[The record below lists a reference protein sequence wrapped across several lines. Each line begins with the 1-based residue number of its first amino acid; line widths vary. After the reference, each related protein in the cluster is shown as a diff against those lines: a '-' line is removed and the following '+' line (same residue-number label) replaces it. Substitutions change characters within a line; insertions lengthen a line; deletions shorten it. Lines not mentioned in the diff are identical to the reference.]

1 MSAQLRIQE
10 LVHLLNEHN
19 HRYYVLNQPTISDYE
34 FDRLMEELQRL
45 EQEHPQWAVAHSPT
59 KRVGGDITDRFEKV
73 KHQYPMLS
81 LSNTYSREEILEW
94 ENRATKLLTGSED
107 LFSQRRHEF
116 ALELK
121 YDGLAIA
128 LRYENGV
135 LVRAL
140 TRGDGEVGED
150 ITANARTIRSIPLQ
164 LTGNYPA
171 RFEIRGEVF
180 MPREV
185 FNRINAERM
194 AAGEEVY
201 ANPRNTAAGTLKQ
214 QDSAEVAKR
223 GLDCFLYGVMGEN
236 LPFASHAEA
245 MQAAA
250 SWGFKTPLAFPRYFE
265 LASSVQGIMEFIS
278 YWDQQ
283 RHQLPFDI
291 DGIVIKLNT
300 YADQNELGLTAKSPR
315 WAIAYKFKAESVST
329 PLLGLSYQVGRTGAI
344 TPVAHLQPVVLA
356 GTTVKRASVHNADQI
371 KKLDLAIGDYVFVE
385 KGGEI
390 IPKIT
395 GVDTSIER
403 PNRVPVVFIQQ
414 CPECGAEL
422 VRQEGE
428 AQHYCPNEDG
438 CAPQR
443 IGKIEHFVSRKAMNV
458 EGLGAE
464 TVTGLYRAGLLQN
477 YADIYALAPER
488 LIGIEFVVG
497 EDDDAKKR
505 SLQKKSVEN
514 LMAGIEQSKSVPFER
529 VLFALGIR
537 FVGETV
543 AKKLAKA
550 FRSMEALAQADMQ
563 ALLAVEEVGEK
574 IAASVLDWLEK
585 SEHRQW
591 IDRLRQAGVQL
602 EVDPSEQTAAE
613 SDVLAGKSVVVS
625 GVFEH
630 FSRDGI
636 KASVEANGGQIV
648 GSISKKTSLVIAGD
662 KMGPEKKKK
671 AEDLGIEIL
680 SEQEYLRRIGKSSS

>member
-1 MSAQLRIQE
+1 MSAQERIQE
-10 LVHLLNEHN
+10 LVRVLNEHN
-19 HRYYVLNQPTISDYE
+19 HNYYVLNQPKISDYE
-34 FDRLMEELQRL
+34 FDQLLEELLRL
-45 EQEHPQWAVAHSPT
+45 ENAHPEWVLAHSPT

-73 KHQYPMLS
+73 KHTYPMLS
-81 LSNTYSREEILEW
+81 LSNTYSKEEIIEW
-94 ENRATKLLTGSED
+94 EHRATKLLTGSDD
-107 LFSQRRHEF
+107 LFSQHQHEF

-121 YDGLAIA
+121 YDGLAIS
-128 LRYENGV
+128 LLYENGI

-150 ITANARTIRSIPLQ
+150 ITPNARTIRSIPLK
-164 LTGNYPA
+164 LTGSFPP

-180 MPREV
+180 MPRAV
-185 FNRINAERM
+185 FDRLNAER
-194 AAGEEVY
+194 AESGEELY

-223 GLDCFLYGVMGEN
+223 GLDCFLYAVMGEN
-236 LPFASHAEA
+236 LPFNSHEEA
-245 MQAAA
+245 MRAAM
-250 SWGFKTPLAFPRYFE
+250 SWGFKTPMAYTRYFE
-265 LASSVQGIMEFIS
+265 VAKSVEGITDFIS
-278 YWDQQ
+278 FWDQQ
-283 RHQLPFDI
+283 RHELPFDI
-291 DGIVIKLNT
+291 DGIVIKLNA
-300 YADQNELGLTAKSPR
+300 YNDQHELGLTAKSPR

-371 KKLDLAIGDYVFVE
+371 KKLDLAIGDHVFVE

-395 GVDTSIER
+395 GVDTSIEN
-403 PNRVPVVFIQQ
+403 PNRVAITFISA
-414 CPECGAEL
+414 CPECGSEL

-438 CAPQR
+438 CDPQR

-458 EGLGAE
+458 EGLGSE
-464 TVTGLYRAGLLQN
+464 TVSGLFRAGLLQN
-477 YADIYALAPER
+477 YADIYSLKGDA
-488 LIGIEFVVG
+488 LIGLEFVVG
-497 EDDDAKKR
+497 EDEEIKKR

-514 LMAGIEQSKSVPFER
+514 LLAGIEQSKSVPFER

-550 FRSMEALAQADMQ
+550 FQSMEAIAQANLE
-563 ALLAVEEVGEK
+563 ALLSVEEVGEK
-574 IAASVLDWLEK
+574 IAASVLSWLEK
-585 SEHRQW
+585 PEHRQW
-591 IDRLRQAGVQL
+591 LEQLRSAGVQL
-602 EVDPSEQTAAE
+602 EVDASQQVQKE
-613 SDVLAGKSVVVS
+613 SSVLEGKTVVVS

-636 KASVEANGGQIV
+636 KTSVEANGGQIV
-648 GSISKKTSLVIAGD
+648 SGISKKTSLVIAGD

-680 SEQEYLRRIGKSSS
+680 SEQEYLQLIGKV

>member
-1 MSAQLRIQE
+1 MSDQARIQE
-10 LVHLLNEHN
+10 LVVQLNEHN
-19 HRYYVLNQPTISDYE
+19 HRYYVLNNPTISDYA
-34 FDRLMEELQRL
+34 FDQLLQELQAL
-45 EQEHPQWAVAHSPT
+45 EQQYPQWALPNSPT

-81 LSNTYSREEILEW
+81 LSNTYSREEIMEW
-94 ENRATKLLTGSED
+94 ESRATKLLTGSGD
-107 LFSQRRHEF
+107 LFSNHLHEF

-121 YDGLAIA
+121 YDGLAIS
-128 LRYENGV
+128 LSYENGQ

-150 ITANARTIRSIPLQ
+150 ITVNARTIRSIPLQ
-164 LTGNYPA
+164 LRGNFPE

-180 MPREV
+180 MPKDV
-185 FNRINAERM
+185 FERINAERSE
-194 AAGEEVY
+194 AGEELY

-223 GLDCFLYGVMGEN
+223 GLDCFLYAVLGDN
-236 LPFASHAEA
+236 LPFSSHADA
-245 MQAAA
+245 MQAAMD
-250 SWGFKTPLAFPRYFE
+250 WGFKTPLAFPRYFE
-265 LASSVQGIMEFIS
+265 VTRSVQGIMDFIAH
-278 YWDQQ
+278 WDIQ
-283 RHQLPFDI
+283 RHHLPFDI

-300 YADQNELGLTAKSPR
+300 YSDQNELGLTAKSPR
-315 WAIAYKFKAESVST
+315 WAIAYKFKSESAST
-329 PLLGLSYQVGRTGAI
+329 PLLDMTYQVGRTGAI

-371 KKLDLAIGDYVFVE
+371 RKLDLAIGDCVFVE

-395 GVDTSIER
+395 GVDPTAAN
-403 PNRVPVVFIQQ
+403 PHRVPIVFIEH
-414 CPECGAEL
+414 CPECGSAL
-422 VRQEGE
+422 VRQDGE

-443 IGKIEHFVSRKAMNV
+443 IGKIEHFVSRKAMNMD
-458 EGLGAE
+458 GLGSE
-464 TVTGLYRAGLLQN
+464 TVSGLYGAGLLPN
-477 YADIYALAPER
+477 YAAIYSLKPEQ
-488 LIGIEFVVG
+488 LIGLELTVG
-497 EDDDAKKR
+497 AEDDSKKR
-505 SLQKKSVEN
+505 SLQKKSVDN
-514 LMAGIEQSKSVPFER
+514 LMAGIEQSKAVPFER

-550 FRSMEALAQADMQ
+550 FVSIDAIAQANMES
-563 ALLAVEEVGEK
+563 LLAVDEVGEK
-574 IAASVLDWLEK
+574 IAASVLAWFERQ
-585 SEHRQW
+585 EHRDW
-591 IDRLRQAGVQL
+591 IEQLRAAGVQL
-602 EVDPSEQTAAE
+602 ELDASQQPAAE
-613 SDVLAGKSVVVS
+613 SNLLAGKTVVVS

-648 GSISKKTSLVIAGD
+648 GSISKKTGLVIAGD

-671 AEDLGIEIL
+671 AEDLGVPVL
-680 SEQEYLRRIGKSSS
+680 SENEYLRLIGK